1 MPQIFGRNSFV
12 NTGVETPSDPYGTIC
27 PTFTNSARLYNV
39 SLARSQQRDRKTDL
53 STSDGAFSQGH
64 FDIFE
69 ESGGSLEVPVRFDN
83 AGVFL
88 YASCGEHNTTA
99 DAAFYVHDYT
109 CGTTDLPTITI
120 QLQRGSGNREEFLGC
135 VVQSIEFS
143 GAAGEEIKMTME
155 VIAKTAN
162 TRSGTATPT
171 YGNGLQAFH
180 YEAGTMDVTPSG
192 GGATT
197 SYKLINF
204 NLTLNNAIERKNVL
218 GSKLTEKPE
227 VTDFRSVELS
237 GECYQEDDSLYN
249 LQLSGT
255 PVDIVLQF
263 TETNNAD
270 HYIRFTIHNA
280 VITDFDDAIDTVGRL
295 TQNFTFLG
303 FSDATNEA
311 LEIKVRNSNSS
322 ALT

>member
-1 MPQIFGRNSFV
+1 MAQIFGRNSFV

-27 PTFTNSARLYNV
+27 PSFTNSARVYSV

-53 STSDGAFSQGH
+53 STSNGAFSQAH

-69 ESGGSLEVPVRFDN
+69 EAGGSLEIPLRYDN

-88 YASCGEHNTTA
+88 FAACGQHNTTP
-99 DAAFYVHDYT
+99 DSGDFIHDYT
-109 CGTTDLPTITI
+109 CGTTDLPTITL
-120 QLQRGSGNREEFLGC
+120 QLQRGSGNRENFLGC

-143 GAAGEEIKMTME
+143 GAAGEEIKMSLE
-155 VIAKTAN
+155 VIAKTAD
-162 TRSGTATPT
+162 TRSSSGTAT
-171 YGNGLQAFH
+171 YGAGAQAFH
-180 YEAGTMDVTPSG
+180 YEAGNMAITPSA
-192 GGATT
+192 GGATVN
-197 SYKLINF
+197 YKLINF
-204 NLTLNNAIERKNVL
+204 SLTLNNAIERKNVL

-237 GECYQEDDSLYN
+237 AECYQEDNTLYD

-255 PVDIVLQF
+255 PHDIVIEF
-263 TETNNAD
+263 VKTGTN
-270 HYIRFTIHNA
+270 HYIKFTIHNA

-303 FSDATNEA
+303 FSDSTNEA
-311 LEIKVRNSNSS
+311 LEIQIKNGNSS
-322 ALT
+322 AIT